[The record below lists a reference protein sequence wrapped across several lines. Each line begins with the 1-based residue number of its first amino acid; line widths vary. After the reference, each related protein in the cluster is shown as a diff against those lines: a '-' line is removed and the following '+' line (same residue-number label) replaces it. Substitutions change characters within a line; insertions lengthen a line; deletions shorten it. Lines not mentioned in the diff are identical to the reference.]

1 MTELNAIP
9 PRVKHIV
16 NVIMHGVEWLGLVV
30 VTMATVVA
38 FIVHIGVML
47 TAQTVKLHDLLLL
60 FIYIEIITMVALY
73 VNTGKLPLRYPIYI
87 AIVAIARYIIIDMKS
102 LASWEIVALC
112 LAIFVLT
119 VSALLIRYGHTQM
132 PYKDQSKEET

>member
-16 NVIMHGVEWLGLVV
+16 NVILHGVEWLGLVV